1 MDIDSAEEIWKFFQH
16 CMNESNL
23 ELTENN
29 LNPYDIMYS
38 IDLLGRKVSSESNG
52 FIIHI
57 YEDGSAK
64 KNIRL
69 NN

>member
-1 MDIDSAEEIWKFFQH
+1 
-16 CMNESNL
+16 
-23 ELTENN
+23 
-29 LNPYDIMYS
+29 MYS

-52 FIIHI
+52 FIIDI